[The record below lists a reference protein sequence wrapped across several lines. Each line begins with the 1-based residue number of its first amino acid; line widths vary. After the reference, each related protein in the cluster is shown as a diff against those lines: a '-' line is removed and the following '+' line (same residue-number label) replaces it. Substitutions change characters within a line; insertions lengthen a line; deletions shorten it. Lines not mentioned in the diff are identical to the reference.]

1 MMVLL
6 ALMTAPTLTSDD
18 DADDVV
24 AMRALLEGAASASL
38 TADVSLDDFMRAAWR
53 AYTDARPGMRDAL
66 EVEAMR
72 TRLDELRARGQLA
85 LA

>member
-1 MMVLL
+1 MVLL
-6 ALMTAPTLTSDD
+6 APMTDPTLTSDD
-18 DADDVV
+18 AADDVV

-38 TADVSLDDFMRAAWR
+38 TADVSLDDFMRAAWL

-66 EVEAMR
+66 EVAAMR

>member
-1 MMVLL
+1 
-6 ALMTAPTLTSDD
+6 MTDRPLTTD
-18 DADDVV
+18 DAPDVV
-24 AMRALLEGAASASL
+24 AMRAMLEGAASASL
-38 TADVSLDDFMRAAWR
+38 TAEVSLDEFMRAAWL

-72 TRLDELRARGQLA
+72 NRLDELRARGQLA

>member
-1 MMVLL
+1 MVLL
-6 ALMTAPTLTSDD
+6 GPMTDPTLTSADA
-18 DADDVV
+18 ADDVA
-24 AMRALLEGAASASL
+24 AMRALLEGAVQPGHG
-38 TADVSLDDFMRAAWR
+38 ADEEQAKQFGV
-53 AYTDARPGMRDAL
+53 PGDPAVRSRDAL